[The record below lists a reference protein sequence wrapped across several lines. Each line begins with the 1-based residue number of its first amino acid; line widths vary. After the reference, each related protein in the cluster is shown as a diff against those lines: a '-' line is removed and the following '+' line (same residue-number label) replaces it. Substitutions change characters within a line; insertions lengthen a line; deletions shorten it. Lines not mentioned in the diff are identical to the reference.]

1 MSVVAGARNPRR
13 LQTQSQPVDQ
23 AAAAAYTDETASTA
37 AAAAHDKSE
46 VSRVVRFDHAY
57 GEGEGEGESRDGS
70 ASSSS
75 TPLFTPSSSSSETKG
90 DGRLHS
96 VPSFASAAKSFL
108 LHDIEETIVE
118 QEEEEEDEGEGDEHE
133 NDDDDDDED
142 NGTFPLFVILAPPA
156 VCFED
161 FVALFLF

>member
-37 AAAAHDKSE
+37 AAVAHDKSE
-46 VSRVVRFDHAY
+46 FSRVVRFDHAY
-57 GEGEGEGESRDGS
+57 GEGEGEGEGEGRDGS
-70 ASSSS
+70 ASSSL

-142 NGTFPLFVILAPPA
+142 NGTFPLFVILRPPRR
-156 VCFED
+156 VF
-161 FVALFLF
+161 